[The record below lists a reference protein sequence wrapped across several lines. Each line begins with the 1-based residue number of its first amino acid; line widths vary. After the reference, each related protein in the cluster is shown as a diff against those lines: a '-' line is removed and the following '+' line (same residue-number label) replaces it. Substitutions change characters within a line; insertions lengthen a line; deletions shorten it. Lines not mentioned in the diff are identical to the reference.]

1 MLKLQRNYRAEFEIG
16 ERHGRDLIPRDKL
29 TVSYPFSCQFHIS
42 SGTYQTQ
49 NRGVFQLVNL
59 SRNDQARLWL
69 DMWNFGKKYI
79 YMKFYAGYGENMP
92 LVFSGYIQNCTSEKQ
107 GGSTEFITEILA
119 SASTE
124 FYEYGFLNAT
134 FTKGTTLK
142 DILGLATSGS
152 GKISVGY
159 ITPDIE
165 PLPRN
170 KTFIGQTLDLLGRE
184 YGGYNIFID
193 NDEINILGDRDLIPG
208 EVLVIS
214 DESGLLGSPR
224 RANAYVECDM
234 LFEPQIRAGQ
244 GVTLLSYTQTWLNQ
258 SYRVVKIEH
267 KGVISPVVSGKLITS
282 LTLSILPGDAR
293 TLTKATQTVQSGVA
307 TTGQWQK
314 PVQGSISSPF
324 GRRTAPIKG
333 ASTNHQGIDIAVSF
347 DTPVNAPANGKVIT
361 TGWIKGYGKTIIIDH
376 GIINGKTVTSLYGHL
391 NNWLVNPGQNVY
403 TGNHIGL
410 VGSTGNS
417 KGPHLHFE
425 VREGKEAV
433 NPARY
438 IGNY

>member
-1 MLKLQRNYRAEFEIG
+1 
-16 ERHGRDLIPRDKL
+16 
-29 TVSYPFSCQFHIS
+29 
-42 SGTYQTQ
+42 
-49 NRGVFQLVNL
+49 
-59 SRNDQARLWL
+59 
-69 DMWNFGKKYI
+69 
-79 YMKFYAGYGENMP
+79 
-92 LVFSGYIQNCTSEKQ
+92 
-107 GGSTEFITEILA
+107 
-119 SASTE
+119 
-124 FYEYGFLNAT
+124 
-134 FTKGTTLK
+134 
-142 DILGLATSGS
+142 
-152 GKISVGY
+152 
-159 ITPDIE
+159 
-165 PLPRN
+165 
-170 KTFIGQTLDLLGRE
+170 
-184 YGGYNIFID
+184 
-193 NDEINILGDRDLIPG
+193 
-208 EVLVIS
+208 
-214 DESGLLGSPR
+214 
-224 RANAYVECDM
+224 M

-258 SYRVVKIEH
+258 SYSVVKIEH

-333 ASTNHQGIDIAVSF
+333 ASTNHQGIDIAASF